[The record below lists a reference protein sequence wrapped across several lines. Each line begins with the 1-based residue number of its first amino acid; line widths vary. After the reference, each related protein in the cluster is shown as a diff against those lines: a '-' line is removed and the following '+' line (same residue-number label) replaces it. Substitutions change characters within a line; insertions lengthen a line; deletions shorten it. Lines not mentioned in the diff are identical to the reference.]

1 VAPPPPPGATIGEYG
16 ARLGLVA
23 MLSCL
28 ASWMERAAVD
38 VAVITHPVSIAY
50 LTGFRAEPH
59 ERLMALVARPDRA
72 VLVVPWLEEEAA
84 CGAARGVEVRAW
96 RDGEDPWR
104 VVHGTLGRPRR
115 LGVEK
120 THLTLSAWERL
131 REVAGEGEPVDVG
144 AEIRRLRAR
153 KTPEEIAHLERAAR
167 ITDEVAE
174 RTLRALEPGRMEV
187 EVAAAL
193 DLAIAASGAGISFA
207 TLVQSGENT
216 ALPHR
221 PPGTRRL
228 RVGDLVLVD
237 FGAAWEGYRA
247 DTTRTIVLGEPDARQ
262 REFHRLVLEAHD
274 AGIAAVRAGVTAG
287 EVDEAARSVLREAGL
302 GERFIHR
309 LGHGLGLEPHEAP
322 SLDPGGDT
330 ILEAG
335 MVVTIEP
342 GVYIPGWGGIR
353 IEDDVVVELN
363 GCRVLTRSSRGLG
376 LG

>member
-1 VAPPPPPGATIGEYG
+1 
-16 ARLGLVA
+16 
-23 MLSCL
+23 M
-28 ASWMERAAVD
+28 
-38 VAVITHPVSIAY
+38 
-50 LTGFRAEPH
+50 
-59 ERLMALVARPDRA
+59 
-72 VLVVPWLEEEAA
+72 
-84 CGAARGVEVRAW
+84 
-96 RDGEDPWR
+96 
-104 VVHGTLGRPRR
+104 
-115 LGVEK
+115 
-120 THLTLSAWERL
+120 
-131 REVAGEGEPVDVG
+131 
-144 AEIRRLRAR
+144 
-153 KTPEEIAHLERAAR
+153 
-167 ITDEVAE
+167 
-174 RTLRALEPGRMEV
+174 
-187 EVAAAL
+187 
-193 DLAIAASGAGISFA
+193 
-207 TLVQSGENT
+207 
-216 ALPHR
+216 
-221 PPGTRRL
+221 
-228 RVGDLVLVD
+228 LVD